1 MFRSGYGEVASMDE
15 DVAIW
20 DRRLRVVSIVGVRD
34 ANDMDFV
41 CSLVFIDKLGWRSVK
56 SSREEKKRR

>member
-1 MFRSGYGEVASMDE
+1 MDE

-41 CSLVFIDKLGWRSVK
+41 CSLVFIDILGWRSVK

>member
-15 DVAIW
+15 DVAVW
-20 DRRLRVVSIVGVRD
+20 ERRLRVVSVMGVRD

-41 CSLVFIDKLGWRSVK
+41 RPVIKLGWRGVK
-56 SSREEKKRR
+56 STREEK